1 MLSRLS
7 LAGKLLL
14 LLVPFALVTVG
25 LASVISLERWH
36 GVQQLELSQRQVRT
50 AGQASGLIHA
60 LQVERGLSNGYL
72 HAQGGVPA
80 ALEDARG
87 KTAEALAAFKAGLA
101 GDDAEGQGSR
111 VAESIEALL
120 QQRSAI
126 NARAVAAPAVFGAF
140 SSRIETLTALI
151 SRLAKS
157 GQEADAL
164 RQTVVLLNV
173 LCEKEFAGRERG
185 FANGVLAQ
193 GVFDQASLSQFDA
206 LVAKQEVC
214 AAQARQLASVHFLQ
228 QAEAQAQS
236 PEGQAVLALR
246 QSIRSQPLGTPVG
259 VAPQQWFA
267 DTTRRIAGLK
277 TLQDSLLADMAVRLE
292 AARDQA
298 RSSLQLTIGSTVV
311 ALLLLFV
318 LALLIYRGICHPVRR
333 LERVMTGMS
342 QDLDL
347 SVRTRVPGSDEVAR
361 MGQAFDHLVESF
373 AATLS
378 QVKYNAHQL
387 VAAADSLQA
396 VSGRA
401 ANAAE
406 TQTASSTE
414 IAAAVEE
421 MASGIAMVK
430 DNTRESQQ
438 MVFGMQDSLDSGR
451 TRMDETSGVMRDTS
465 AALGRA
471 GESIGQL
478 REKSQHISTIIT
490 AIREIADQ
498 TNLLALNAAIE
509 AARAGESGRGF
520 AVVAD
525 EVRKLAERTS
535 QQTLE
540 ITTLVD
546 GIRQET
552 FAAARLMDSARSQMD
567 VGLERVGLTVADL
580 DGIHRQASDSAL
592 KCEETAAAMQQQ
604 TAASADVAQ
613 NIARIAALAE
623 DNSTIVHQAA
633 ELATQLN
640 QTAGDLVTMVDRF
653 KHAPRG

>member
-7 LAGKLLL
+7 LAAKLLL
-14 LLVPFALVTVG
+14 LLVPFALVTIG
-25 LASVISLERWH
+25 LASVISMERWH
-36 GVQQLELSQRQVRT
+36 GVRQLELSQRQVQM
-50 AGQASGLIHA
+50 AGLASGLIHA

-72 HAQGGVPA
+72 HAQGSVPP
-80 ALEDARG
+80 ALNEARG
-87 KTAEALAAFKAGLA
+87 QTGTAFAAFKAGLA
-101 GDDAEGQGSR
+101 ELDAAGQGTAQ
-111 VAESIEALL
+111 VASIEALL
-120 QQRSAI
+120 QQRPAVD
-126 NARAVAAPAVFGAF
+126 ARSVGAPALFAAF
-140 SSRIETLTALI
+140 SERIEALAGLI
-151 SRLAKS
+151 AQLAKS
-157 GQEADAL
+157 GQEPEAL
-164 RQTVVLLNV
+164 RETTVLLNV

-185 FANGVLAQ
+185 FVNGVLVR
-193 GVFDQASLSQFDA
+193 GSFDQASMSQFDA
-206 LVAKQEVC
+206 LAAKQEAC
-214 AAQARQLASVHFLQ
+214 AAQARQLGSERFLQ
-228 QAEAQAQS
+228 QADAQAHS
-236 PEGQAVLALR
+236 ADGQAVLALR
-246 QSIRSQPLGTPVG
+246 QALRSQPLGGPAG
-259 VAPQQWFA
+259 VAPERWFG
-267 DTTRRIAGLK
+267 DSTRRMAGLK
-277 TLQDSLLADMAVRLE
+277 TLQDSLLADMATRLA
-292 AARDQA
+292 AARASA
-298 RSSLQLTIGSTVV
+298 RSDLVLTIGGTVL
-311 ALLLLFV
+311 ALLLLAT
-318 LALLIYRGICHPVRR
+318 LALSIYRGICNPVRR

-347 SVRTRVPGSDEVAR
+347 SVRAKVPGSDEMAR
-361 MGQAFDHLVESF
+361 MGQAFDHLVDAF
-373 AATLS
+373 AATLT
-378 QVKYNAHQL
+378 QVKHNAHQL
-387 VAAADSLQA
+387 VGAADALQA
-396 VSGRA
+396 VSARA
-401 ANAAE
+401 ARAAE

-438 MVFGMQDSLDSGR
+438 TVFVMQDSLDAGR
-451 TRMDETSGVMRDTS
+451 ARMGETTGVMRDTS
-465 AALGRA
+465 SALGRA

-478 REKSQHISTIIT
+478 REKSQHISAIIT
-490 AIREIADQ
+490 AIRDIADQ

-509 AARAGESGRGF
+509 AARAGETGRGF

-552 FAAARLMDSARSQMD
+552 FAAAGLMDSARSQMN

-604 TAASADVAQ
+604 TAASAEVAQ

-640 QTAGDLVTMVDRF
+640 QTAGDLVAMVDRF
-653 KHAPRG
+653 KHAG